1 MTLSTKLWRCA
12 LLDAKTYAEVA
23 EDQGATRMAGW
34 IALWAAASCGI
45 GLFGFNISGVLECIL
60 FVGVCL
66 VVTTYIAFA
75 QSTDQGSRTLQG
87 RHQARRRR
95 RDQGPDHPLAIL
107 RMIGFAA
114 APGLLGLL
122 GVLWRTFAWLAVV
135 WWVVAFGCALMRG
148 FKYRQE
154 GTVIWIG
161 GVSMVLCGLILVAYW
176 AVLDSFGGLLM
187 FLLVVAVLIFH
198 RAILDWTVR
207 YLRTVLVM
215 TPVRRDAP
223 TPLQEAQDLFCRK
236 GWDMTLR
243 DLAGAFLMI
252 PFPLIP
258 EESLAPEPDSKAAPP
273 EPTLPANPEQD
284 RTEATSPEPVVAAS
298 TTERDQQV
306 REAGEQDRTHVET
319 TSANTESPSPVPEPT
334 LSTDHEP
341 DRAEATTPEVSETEK
356 EPPVT
361 VQVVCEA
368 CFGDNALDYESERTF
383 AERFSGR
390 AIRWRGVLKSVE
402 TFNYDHVFGNERG
415 FRAILDIYEIS
426 ERFGKRSVEAVVL
439 ISPEQAEEW
448 KTDLNA
454 EREFTGVL
462 AALKP
467 YSRKLY
473 VKRLSSEPAK

>member
-1 MTLSTKLWRCA
+1 MLPQQRILPSFTSRVTLSTKLWRCA

-23 EDQGATRMAGW
+23 DDQGATRMAGW
-34 IALWAAASCGI
+34 IALWAVASCGI

-60 FVGVCL
+60 FAGVCL

-75 QSTDQGSRTLQG
+75 QSADQGSRTLQG
-87 RHQARRRR
+87 RQQARRRR
-95 RDQGPDHPLAIL
+95 RAQGPDHPLAIL

-122 GVLWRTFAWLAVV
+122 GVLWWPFAWLAVV
-135 WWVVAFGCALMRG
+135 WWVVAFGYALMRG
-148 FKYRQE
+148 FKYRRE
-154 GTVIWIG
+154 RIVVRIG
-161 GVSMVLCGLILVAYW
+161 GVSMVLCGLILVAYR
-176 AVLDSFGGLLM
+176 AVFDSFGGLLM

-223 TPLQEAQDLFCRK
+223 TPLQEAQDLFRRK

-243 DLAGAFLMI
+243 DLAGPFLMI

-258 EESLAPEPDSKAAPP
+258 EESLASEPDSKAAPP
-273 EPTLPANPEQD
+273 EPTLPANP
-284 RTEATSPEPVVAAS
+284 
-298 TTERDQQV
+298 
-306 REAGEQDRTHVET
+306 
-319 TSANTESPSPVPEPT
+319 
-334 LSTDHEP
+334 EP

-361 VQVVCEA
+361 IQVVCEA

-426 ERFGKRSVEAVVL
+426 ERFGKRPVQAVVL
-439 ISPEQAEEW
+439 MSPEQAEEW

-462 AALKP
+462 TALKP

-473 VKRLSSEPAK
+473 VKQPSSEPAK

>member
-1 MTLSTKLWRCA
+1 M
-12 LLDAKTYAEVA
+12 LDAKTYAEVA
-23 EDQGATRMAGW
+23 GDQGASRMAGW
-34 IALWAAASCGI
+34 IAVWAAASCGI

-60 FVGVCL
+60 FAGVCL

-75 QSTDQGSRTLQG
+75 QSADQGSRTLQG
-87 RHQARRRR
+87 RHQARRRSR
-95 RDQGPDHPLAIL
+95 AQGPEYPLLSVGIL
-107 RMIGFAA
+107 RMVGFAA

-122 GVLWRTFAWLAVV
+122 GVLWWPFAWLAVV
-135 WWVVAFGCALMRG
+135 WWVVAFGCVLMRW
-148 FKYRQE
+148 FKYRRE
-154 GTVIWIG
+154 RIVIRIG
-161 GVSMVLCGLILVAYW
+161 AVSMVLCGLIMVAYR
-176 AVLDSFGGLLM
+176 AVFASFGGLLM
-187 FLLVVAVLIFH
+187 FLLLVVVLIFH

-207 YLRTVLVM
+207 SLRTVLDM
-215 TPVRRDAP
+215 TPVRGDAP
-223 TPLQEAQDLFCRK
+223 TQLQEAQDLFRRK

-258 EESLAPEPDSKAAPP
+258 KESLAPEPNSKAAPP
-273 EPTLPANPEQD
+273 EPTLPANPEPD
-284 RTEATSPEPVVAAS
+284 RTEAISLEPVVAAS
-298 TTERDQQV
+298 TTEGDQQV
-306 REAGEQDRTHVET
+306 RETGEQGRTHVET
-319 TSANTESPSPVPEPT
+319 TSADTESPSPVPEPV
-334 LSTDHEP
+334 LSTDPGP

-426 ERFGKRSVEAVVL
+426 ERFGKRPVQAVVL
-439 ISPEQAEEW
+439 MSPEQVEEW

-462 AALKP
+462 TALKP

-473 VKRLSSEPAK
+473 VK

>member
-23 EDQGATRMAGW
+23 DDQGATRMAGW
-34 IALWAAASCGI
+34 IALWAAASCGV
-45 GLFGFNISGVLECIL
+45 GLFGFNIFGVLECIL
-60 FVGVCL
+60 FAGVCL

-75 QSTDQGSRTLQG
+75 QSPDQGSRTLQG

-95 RDQGPDHPLAIL
+95 RAQGPDHPLAIL

-135 WWVVAFGCALMRG
+135 WWVVAFGYALMRG
-148 FKYRQE
+148 FKYRRA
-154 GTVIWIG
+154 GTVIRIG
-161 GVSMVLCGLILVAYW
+161 GVSMVLCGLILAAYR
-176 AVLDSFGGLLM
+176 AVFDSFGGLLM

-198 RAILDWTVR
+198 RAILDWMVR
-207 YLRTVLVM
+207 HSRTVK
-215 TPVRRDAP
+215 TAVRGDAP
-223 TPLQEAQDLFCRK
+223 TPLQEAQDLFRRK

-243 DLAGAFLMI
+243 DLAGPFLMI

-273 EPTLPANPEQD
+273 EPTLPANPEPD
-284 RTEATSPEPVVAAS
+284 RTEATSPEPVVVAT
-298 TTERDQQV
+298 TTEGDEQV

-319 TSANTESPSPVPEPT
+319 TSADTESPSPAPEPT
-334 LSTDHEP
+334 LSTDPEP
-341 DRAEATTPEVSETEK
+341 DRAEATTPEVSETGK
-356 EPPVT
+356 EPSVT
-361 VQVVCEA
+361 IQVVCEA

-402 TFNYDHVFGNERG
+402 TFSYDHVFGNERG

-426 ERFGKRSVEAVVL
+426 ERFGKRPVQAVVL
-439 ISPEQAEEW
+439 MSPEQAEEW
-448 KTDLNA
+448 KTDLNV

-462 AALKP
+462 TALKP

-473 VKRLSSEPAK
+473 VKRPSSEPAK

>member
-1 MTLSTKLWRCA
+1 
-12 LLDAKTYAEVA
+12 
-23 EDQGATRMAGW
+23 MAGW
-34 IALWAAASCGI
+34 IALWAAASCGV
-45 GLFGFNISGVLECIL
+45 GLFRFNFFDVLECIL
-60 FVGVCL
+60 FAGVCL

-75 QSTDQGSRTLQG
+75 QSADQGSRTLQG

-95 RDQGPDHPLAIL
+95 RAQGPEHPLAIL

-122 GVLWRTFAWLAVV
+122 GVLWWPFAWLAVV
-135 WWVVAFGCALMRG
+135 WWVVAFGYALMRG
-148 FKYRQE
+148 FKYRRE
-154 GTVIWIG
+154 RIVIRIG
-161 GVSMVLCGLILVAYW
+161 GVSMVLCGLILVAYR
-176 AVLDSFGGLLM
+176 AVFDSFGGLLM

-198 RAILDWTVR
+198 RAILDWT
-207 YLRTVLVM
+207 
-215 TPVRRDAP
+215 P
-223 TPLQEAQDLFCRK
+223 TPLQEAQDLFRRK

-243 DLAGAFLMI
+243 DLAGPFLMI

-273 EPTLPANPEQD
+273 EPTLPANPEPD
-284 RTEATSPEPVVAAS
+284 RTEATSPEPVVTAS
-298 TTERDQQV
+298 TTEGDQQV

-319 TSANTESPSPVPEPT
+319 TSADTESPSPVPEPT
-334 LSTDHEP
+334 LSTDPEP

-356 EPPVT
+356 EPSVT
-361 VQVVCEA
+361 IQVVCEA

-426 ERFGKRSVEAVVL
+426 ERFGKRPVQAVVL
-439 ISPEQAEEW
+439 MSPEQAEEW

-462 AALKP
+462 TALKP

-473 VKRLSSEPAK
+473 VKQPSSEPAK

>member
-1 MTLSTKLWRCA
+1 
-12 LLDAKTYAEVA
+12 
-23 EDQGATRMAGW
+23 MAGW

-122 GVLWRTFAWLAVV
+122 GVLWLPFAWLAVV

-148 FKYRQE
+148 FKYRRA
-154 GTVIWIG
+154 GTLIRIG

-198 RAILDWTVR
+198 RAILDWMDP
-207 YLRTVLVM
+207 LFK
-215 TPVRRDAP
+215 DGQDGGAWSNAP
-223 TPLQEAQDLFCRK
+223 KPLQEAQDLFRRK

-258 EESLAPEPDSKAAPP
+258 EESLAPEPDSKAAPS

-298 TTERDQQV
+298 TTEGDQQV